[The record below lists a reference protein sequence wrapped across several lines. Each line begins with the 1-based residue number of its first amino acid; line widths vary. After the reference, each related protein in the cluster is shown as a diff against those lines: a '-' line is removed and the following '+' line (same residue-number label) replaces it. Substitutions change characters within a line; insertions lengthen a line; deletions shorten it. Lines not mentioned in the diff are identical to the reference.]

1 MAKHKHGTD
10 GSLLLHE
17 QAEALASQYKAIDT
31 QNQNT
36 ISIQNQHLKKKGLKV
51 KRYFQ
56 APGF

>member
-31 QNQNT
+31 QN
-36 ISIQNQHLKKKGLKV
+36 
-51 KRYFQ
+51 
-56 APGF
+56 